1 MDPKKTYFVS
11 QIVIKEITIYFL
23 YNITILCILFVL
35 KYVEI
40 YDMQDGKKK
49 NM

>member
-23 YNITILCILFVL
+23 YNITILCILFV
-35 KYVEI
+35 KCVEI
-40 YDMQDGKKK
+40 YDMQNGKKK